1 MLKNIPPVLSP
12 ELLKTLCEM
21 GHGDELVIS
30 DGNFPSHTV
39 GKNAIVVRADGHG
52 VPELLDDGRFEAAN
66 GFVTVTVD
74 GDGTV
79 TAMEENAAARAA
91 WLAGRGGEEPPIS
104 PAETALELL
113 ADHEYRLCL
122 LELGAAE

>member
-1 MLKNIPPVLSP
+1 MRILKKTAAADGSRPPIQSWD
-12 ELLKTLCEM
+12 
-21 GHGDELVIS
+21 GDELPE
-30 DGNFPSHTV
+30 GY
-39 GKNAIVVRADGHG
+39 AR
-52 VPELLDDGRFEAAN
+52 VPEQLDDGRFEAAN

-79 TAMEENAAARAA
+79 TAMEENTAARAA